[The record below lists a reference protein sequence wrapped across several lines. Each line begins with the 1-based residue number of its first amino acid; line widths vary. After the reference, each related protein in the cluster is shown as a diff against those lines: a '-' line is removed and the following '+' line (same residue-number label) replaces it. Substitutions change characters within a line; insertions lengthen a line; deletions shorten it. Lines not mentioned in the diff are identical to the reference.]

1 MNEYKLSD
9 KKFSMQET
17 ASIMKAFLNNRF
29 FGKKTINT
37 IWTQNFRDSFLDG
50 LYTLKIT
57 NINALTTIFDLMSDL
72 K

>member
-1 MNEYKLSD
+1 
-9 KKFSMQET
+9 
-17 ASIMKAFLNNRF
+17 MKAFLNNRF

-37 IWTQNFRDSFLDG
+37 IWTQNFRDNFLDG